1 MLRKDGPRGPWLDY
15 IELIERLSTFPEAD
29 ALNLLRRL
37 RESNDLCAVLSSAS
51 GGARDKTRSTT
62 LATNQLLISPV
73 FTKLESEL
81 GSLHP
86 IAYPWLSSIDI
97 RTICREA
104 RNRFEARAWIMAAK
118 GDSTSSDTESSGSPS
133 LLCDSRL
140 YHLRMDYWTRVPIS
154 DELAARVI
162 SSYLVREHPMLGLFD
177 AELFVTDLVERRIRF
192 CTPFLLSALMF
203 YACHLYAPID
213 PGTLAIA
220 NSFLSEAET
229 LWISERASDSI
240 TTLAG
245 AQLLRI
251 TTLLQS
257 SDQQSVAYSHE
268 GRLMAGRM
276 KLFGVA
282 HSADNASHF
291 ATLTTKW
298 QRATAHTAWGVY
310 NCFAALGIFQLE
322 YDAIPYTPILPIP
335 GEHATEEFQRFGVTW
350 PAHPLPNYVGHT
362 FGPLCKLWTMVQEV
376 SVVYGVTS
384 GTTVADRIPLSFA
397 ESKYLKMLAWSDTL
411 PSTFAYGRQS
421 SANNLLFHMYFHG
434 AVLNVF
440 RPFQRRPHEYSM
452 RSFASPDSFPT
463 AAFAASLNQLKRLV
477 VLTHL
482 HHPPIDRSPF
492 LAAMLVHLFC
502 GLLKNA
508 GDAEWKDYFDLCL
521 VLGSQLFTWY
531 RVLGQILQGTLA
543 MGLRDGV
550 LTGTEAQDLLRKYV
564 SAGRHKVMEDIPKE
578 GAFILDLDL
587 AMTAP
592 VDAMAQSLARRFDD
606 LVLFS
611 EFAHVNHHPG
621 P

>member
-1 MLRKDGPRGPWLDY
+1 MERRYVPIKPAVVKREDLNPDEERNPTPAKRRRTVAACEECRSKKVACDGIRPSCTPCVNRKVACIYMLRKDGPRGPWLDY

-37 RESNDLCAVLSSAS
+37 RESNDLCAVLSPAS

-240 TTLAG
+240 TTVAG
-245 AQLLRI
+245 TQLLRI

-291 ATLTTKW
+291 ATLSTKW

-335 GEHATEEFQRFGVTW
+335 GEHATEEFERFGVTW

-362 FGPLCKLWTMVQEV
+362 FGPLCKLWTMDTFVLC
-376 SVVYGVTS
+376 
-384 GTTVADRIPLSFA
+384 RIQIP
-397 ESKYLKMLAWSDTL
+397 K
-411 PSTFAYGRQS
+411 
-421 SANNLLFHMYFHG
+421 
-434 AVLNVF
+434 
-440 RPFQRRPHEYSM
+440 
-452 RSFASPDSFPT
+452 
-463 AAFAASLNQLKRLV
+463 AASMVRHVTKY
-477 VLTHL
+477 
-482 HHPPIDRSPF
+482 
-492 LAAMLVHLFC
+492 FC
-502 GLLKNA
+502 
-508 GDAEWKDYFDLCL
+508 
-521 VLGSQLFTWY
+521 
-531 RVLGQILQGTLA
+531 
-543 MGLRDGV
+543 LR
-550 LTGTEAQDLLRKYV
+550 A
-564 SAGRHKVMEDIPKE
+564 PK
-578 GAFILDLDL
+578 
-587 AMTAP
+587 
-592 VDAMAQSLARRFDD
+592 
-606 LVLFS
+606 FS
-611 EFAHVNHHPG
+611 
-621 P
+621 